1 MTKQE
6 RRVYDSFELAGD
18 IGGLVEILFLIP
30 APVIWLL
37 LGKGYN
43 FSLMSK
49 LFWVS
54 DMDGSEEGRGGSDHQ
69 KGKDQIESIKPFKM
83 DRSVACS

>member
-1 MTKQE
+1 MTMQE

-18 IGGLVEILFLIP
+18 LGGLVEILFLIP

-37 LGKGYN
+37 IGKGYN
-43 FSLMSK
+43 FSLISK

-54 DMDGSEEGRGGSDHQ
+54 DMNESKEGGGGGSEHQ
-69 KGKDQIESIKPFKM
+69 
-83 DRSVACS
+83 